1 MAMDAKAMQTGRNEK
16 MCQQVNGAD
25 SKVKCNTLDFSE

>member
-16 MCQQVNGAD
+16 MCQQVNGH
-25 SKVKCNTLDFSE
+25 LDVASRTIV